1 MYTHIALAILLSLF
15 FMSYLFRFFIFR
27 SAIALWYKTKTKAWN
42 NLLHTEFEKM
52 KFKNGNQTFYS
63 IIWFFCSN
71 PYDIFVHTMLSW
83 LLMILEIFIPW
94 SCLSKSVLAK
104 AFYYIHPDIKK
115 VIFDI
120 IHMENPAVFIVNVFW
135 KINKTTYGTSS

>member
-1 MYTHIALAILLSLF
+1 MITI
-15 FMSYLFRFFIFR
+15 IFLHVTQYVQVQK
-27 SAIALWYKTKTKAWN
+27 IKTNT
-42 NLLHTEFEKM
+42 KM
-52 KFKNGNQTFYS
+52 KFENENQTFYS

-120 IHMENPAVFIVNVFW
+120 THRENPAVFIVNVFW
-135 KINKTTYGTSS
+135 KINKTTYGTSILTFKYKNQLKSSDRNELVS